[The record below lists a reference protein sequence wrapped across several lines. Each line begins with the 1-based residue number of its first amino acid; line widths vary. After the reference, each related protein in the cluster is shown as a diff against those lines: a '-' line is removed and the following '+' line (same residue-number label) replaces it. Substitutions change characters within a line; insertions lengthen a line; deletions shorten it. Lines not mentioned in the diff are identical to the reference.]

1 MQPATMRSDAA
12 RDPSRDARE
21 HARGIEWSA
30 IATWALGFG
39 LVVYLGLE
47 GGGYD
52 PLVHDRVGIA
62 IWWVLL
68 AGVAVGA
75 LPRRRP
81 PALACAALALFA
93 AFVVWTALS
102 LSWTESAERTSADLA
117 RVAGYLGA
125 FCLAIFL
132 AGGSRS
138 RRLVAAVAAG
148 VAAIGIVALLS
159 RLHPSWFPASHET
172 ARFLTSGRERLS
184 YPLNYWN
191 GLAGL
196 IAIGAPLLLQVAT
209 CARTVASRALAAAA
223 LPALALASF
232 FTFSR
237 AGIAAAFIAVAV
249 FLAFAPDRLP
259 KLFTA
264 LVVAAGSAVL
274 VVAATHRDSLQHA
287 LQNETAHHQG
297 NEMLVL
303 TLVVCAIIGLV
314 QAGFSIALLQGR
326 RPSWSVVSR
335 HQSRVAVAVAALALL
350 IAAVAL
356 DAPGRAAD
364 GWDEFKREAGP
375 GKGTERLGSVAGESR
390 YQFWS
395 AAVKENASKPLTGT
409 GSGTFEYWWARNGD
423 VAENVHDTHSLY
435 LQTLGELGIVGLV
448 VLAAFLAA
456 VLIGGGRNAVLL
468 GRARPE
474 LAAALAGCTAFCLT
488 SISDW
493 MWQIPVLAV
502 AFLLLAA
509 VLVSAVAAPGDDDE
523 KPGMSLPARGA
534 AALVALAV
542 IAAIAVPLAST
553 GLVRES
559 EADARAGDLPA
570 ALRAAR
576 GAQNAQPDAASP
588 RLQEALVLEAQGNL
602 AAAAVAARAATERE
616 STNWRTWLVLSRIE
630 AELGDASAAVRDYR
644 RARMLNPFS
653 ELFRHRERKE

>member
-1 MQPATMRSDAA
+1 MHSKTMRSDAA
-12 RDPSRDARE
+12 QE
-21 HARGIEWSA
+21 HARTIDWSA

-39 LVVYLGLE
+39 LIVYLGLE

-52 PLVHDRVGIA
+52 PLVQDRVGIA
-62 IWWVLL
+62 IWWFLL
-68 AGVAVGA
+68 AAVAVGA
-75 LPRRRP
+75 LPRRRL
-81 PALACAALALFA
+81 PALACVALALFA
-93 AFVVWTALS
+93 AFLLWTALS
-102 LSWTESAERTSADLA
+102 LSWTESAERTSADVA

-138 RRLVAAVAAG
+138 RQLVSAVAAG
-148 VAAIGIVALLS
+148 VAVIGIVALLS

-172 ARFLTSGRERLS
+172 ARFLFSGRERLS

-209 CARTVASRALAAAA
+209 SARTIAFRVLAAAA

-232 FTFSR
+232 LTFSR

-264 LVVAAGSAVL
+264 LLAGAGSAVL
-274 VVAATHRDSLQHA
+274 IVATTQRDALQHA
-287 LQNETAHHQG
+287 LQNDTAHHQG
-297 NEMLVL
+297 NEVLVL
-303 TLVVCAIIGLV
+303 TLVVCLIVGLV
-314 QAGFSIALLQGR
+314 QAGFSAALLRGGR
-326 RPSWSVVSR
+326 PAWSIVSR
-335 HQSRVAVAVAALALL
+335 HRSRLAVVVAALALL
-350 IAAVAL
+350 VAAVAL
-356 DAPGRAAD
+356 DAPGRAAN
-364 GWDEFKREAGP
+364 GWDEFKGEGGP

-423 VAENVHDTHSLY
+423 VAESVHDTHSLY
-435 LQTLGELGIVGLV
+435 LQTLGELGIVGLL
-448 VLAAFLAA
+448 VLAAFLVA
-456 VLIGGGRNAVLL
+456 VLLGGGRAVVRV

-488 SISDW
+488 AISDW

-509 VLVSAVAAPGDDDE
+509 VLVTAGTSPEEAEGAGLRPPLRAAVA
-523 KPGMSLPARGA
+523 LI
-534 AALVALAV
+534 ALVV
-542 IAAIAVPLAST
+542 IVAIAIPLAST
-553 GLVRES
+553 SLVRES

-570 ALRAAR
+570 ALSAAR
-576 GAQNAQPDAASP
+576 SAQNAQPDAASP
-588 RLQEALVLEAQGNL
+588 RLQEALVLESQGSL

-653 ELFRHRERKE
+653 ELFQRHEGEE

>member
-1 MQPATMRSDAA
+1 MRSGAAQEHAHDAQ
-12 RDPSRDARE
+12 DDAR
-21 HARGIEWSA
+21 GFDWSA
-30 IATWALGFG
+30 IAIWALGFG

-68 AGVAVGA
+68 AGVVVGA

-81 PALACAALALFA
+81 PALACVALALLA

-117 RVAGYLGA
+117 RVASYLGA
-125 FCLAIFL
+125 FALAIFAA
-132 AGGSRS
+132 AGSNS

-148 VAAIGIVALLS
+148 VAVIGIVALLS
-159 RLHPSWFPASHET
+159 RLHPAWFPASHET
-172 ARFLTSGRERLS
+172 AQFLASGRERLS

-209 CARTVASRALAAAA
+209 CARTITFRALAAAA
-223 LPALALASF
+223 IPAVALASF

-237 AGIAAAFIAVAV
+237 AGIAAAFIAVAL

-264 LVVAAGSAVL
+264 LLAGAGGAVL
-274 VVAATHRDSLQHA
+274 IIATTHRDALQHA
-287 LQNETAHHQG
+287 LQNDTAHHQG
-297 NEMLVL
+297 NEVLVL
-303 TLVVCAIIGLV
+303 TLVVCVVVGLV
-314 QAGFSIALLQGR
+314 QAGFSAALLQDR
-326 RPSWSVVSR
+326 RPAWTFVSR
-335 HQSRVAVAVAALALL
+335 HQSRVALAVAALALL
-350 IAAVAL
+350 IVAVAL
-356 DAPGRAAD
+356 NAPGRAAD
-364 GWDEFKREAGP
+364 GWDEFKGEGGP

-395 AAVKENASKPLTGT
+395 AAVRENASKPLTGT

-423 VAENVHDTHSLY
+423 VPESVHDTHSLY
-435 LQTLGELGIVGLV
+435 LQTLGELGIVGLT
-448 VLAAFLAA
+448 VLAAFLVA
-456 VLIGGGRNAVLL
+456 VLVGGGRNVVRL
-468 GRARPE
+468 GRNRPE

-488 SISDW
+488 AISDW

-502 AFLLLAA
+502 AFLLLSA
-509 VLVSAVAAPGDDDE
+509 VLVSAGESDDGNRSAGLKLPWRAA
-523 KPGMSLPARGA
+523 
-534 AALVALAV
+534 VALAGLAA

-553 GLVRES
+553 SLVRES
-559 EADARAGDLPA
+559 EAEARAGDLPA
-570 ALRAAR
+570 ALSDAR
-576 GAQNAQPDAASP
+576 SAENVQPDAASP
-588 RLQEALVLEAQGNL
+588 RLQAALVLESQGNL
-602 AAAAVAARAATERE
+602 DAAAVAARAATERE
-616 STNWRTWLVLSRIE
+616 STNWRTWLILSRIE
-630 AELGDASAAVRDYR
+630 AELGNATAAVRDYR

-653 ELFRHRERKE
+653 ELFQRD